1 VEVSLWATVN
11 TLIQSDK
18 MQKFT
23 LSTLALATLVAGCG
37 GAPSSNELRL
47 DNDGNG
53 LFSGTAGNAWT
64 PAEIILQAC
73 GPNQAASDFRTV
85 ASDAGSG
92 AFAFGGRCSGGTNA
106 TLPSPQNSADVISV
120 PHHRRHQLADQPT
133 SRHIRQATRRQMG
146 FIETSARLFLPTAA
160 ILLRRLTA
168 LNDGP
173 PARPSLSETSP
184 DAR

>member
-1 VEVSLWATVN
+1 VEVSLWATIN
-11 TLIQSDK
+11 TLTQRDK

-53 LFSGTAGNAWT
+53 FFSGTAGNAWT

-92 AFAFGGRCSGGTNA
+92 AFAFGGRCSGGANA
-106 TLPSPQNSADVISV
+106 TVPSPQRSASV
-120 PHHRRHQLADQPT
+120 VAAPT
-133 SRHIRQATRRQMG
+133 SQAASNGGSTYVSPYSTGYTPPSG
-146 FIETSARLFLPTAA
+146 FYQ
-160 ILLRRLTA
+160 
-168 LNDGP
+168 N
-173 PARPSLSETSP
+173 
-184 DAR
+184 